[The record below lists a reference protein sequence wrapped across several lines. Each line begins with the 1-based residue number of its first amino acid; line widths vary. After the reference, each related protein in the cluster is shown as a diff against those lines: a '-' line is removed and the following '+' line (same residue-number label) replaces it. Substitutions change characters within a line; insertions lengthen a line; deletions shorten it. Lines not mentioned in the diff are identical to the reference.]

1 MKEEPVLNV
10 FNAKDFKSA
19 ALVQL
24 SDAAEMNLVSEEL
37 NNRAVSN
44 DYFIIDQYF
53 LKVVCKIIGYAQ
65 KDIGYLL
72 FKSIKRSYHSFA

>member
-1 MKEEPVLNV
+1 MKDEPVLNV

-24 SDAAEMNLVSEEL
+24 SDAAEMNLVSEL

-65 KDIGYLL
+65 KDIEYLL